1 MRNPQDVY
9 LRKLLIWRAKYV
21 SDRQFIY
28 LLSIVVGL
36 MSGLSA
42 VALKNAVYWVQRLL
56 FEGVAEVRDY
66 LFMVY
71 PAVGIIIVYF
81 IVKYVIRTKVGH
93 GIPNMLYAISR
104 NNGNIGKK
112 DTWASI
118 LTASIT
124 VGFGGS
130 VGLEGPTVATAG
142 ALSSNLGKVLR
153 LDYKKK
159 KLLIGM
165 AASGALA
172 AIFNA
177 PIAAIVFALEVI
189 MIDLTATSMIP
200 LLLSS
205 ATAAVTS
212 RLLLS
217 DDYLFHF
224 SVIEAF
230 GASDLI
236 FYLLLGIVAG
246 LISVHFTSIYFFTE
260 RVLGKLNSKFLKALI
275 GGALIG
281 VLIYVFPQLYG
292 EGFETINAYII
303 GDIDGILEEFV
314 LFDVERNMFIVIALL
329 FLLPVLKALA
339 ASITLNSGG
348 VGGIFAPSLF
358 IGSTT
363 GFAFSYI
370 INQSGIAQLSQ
381 SNFTLVGMGGVMAG
395 VLQAPLTGVFLI
407 AEITGGYE
415 LFLPLIITATIAFIS
430 VKYFTP
436 FSIYTRQLAARGEL
450 ITHHKDQAIL
460 TLMQLE
466 KEIEKDFSFVRPYD
480 KLSDL
485 VKTVAGS
492 KRNLFPVVDEQNT
505 FLGVVNLNDIR
516 SFMFDTEKHDTMLVH
531 EMMTPAHEHI
541 FDTDSMD
548 TVMKKF
554 DQSEAWNLP
563 VVTNDVKYIGF
574 VSKSRLFS
582 AYRKLLRD
590 FYEEGD

>member
-415 LFLPLIITATIAFIS
+415 LFLPLMITATIAFIS